1 MTALMILGVFIIL
14 FAIVMFFVHPT
25 LRTEDVY
32 YSDDPNSPHYNQVLA
47 GKLKASKSNSM
58 LKFFNKKKSQLLL
71 LVGIVFLLING
82 LFFYAMPGTAYAV
95 QYLWGGDEAV
105 FSQGVK
111 LKFWGRTIPMSY
123 EIPVQDVI
131 LYKDQELPSSETI
144 YHRKASQWEFADAIK
159 AHIATA
165 VIVGIDVGND
175 KVFLNMADR
184 NQSENNLV
192 YSRIMPNIS
201 AAIKNTCKLL
211 DAQDYIAGA
220 SAQFDQYFRDQLENG
235 MYQTEPYYQEESAPE
250 IIGDSATVRTIRNET
265 STKQKKYRIKRKDG
279 EILRDNSNSLKQY
292 GLRIL
297 QAQVT
302 SIDWEFSFDK
312 RLDLQ
317 KDQVAQTQLEKQE
330 AEKEIYRTQK
340 EIAKG
345 EADKAKE
352 RAKLEKEQIRQTIE
366 AETRAKVAGFKVNEE
381 KNLLEAARNTA
392 SRVKVESD
400 AEALKNKRLVQAGL
414 TPQERAEW
422 EYKTAIGVAEHISN
436 LNLPQVYITG
446 QDGKKGNSSILESL
460 LGAEFAKKMLEENQ
474 E

>member
-1 MTALMILGVFIIL
+1 MTFLMIIGIL
-14 FAIVMFFVHPT
+14 IVIFSIVMFVIFPT
-25 LRTEDVY
+25 LKPGEANM
-32 YSDDPNSPHYNQVLA
+32 SKINSFFL
-47 GKLKASKSNSM
+47 
-58 LKFFNKKKSQLLL
+58 FFNRQKSRLLL
-71 LVGIVFLLING
+71 LIGILFIMLNG

-105 FSQGVK
+105 FSQGIK
-111 LKFWGRTIPMSY
+111 LKLWGRTIPMSY
-123 EIPVQDVI
+123 EIPIQDVI
-131 LYKDQELPSSETI
+131 LYSEQELPNSSSI

-175 KVFLNMADR
+175 EVFLNMADR

-235 MYQTEPYYQEESAPE
+235 MYQTEPYYDVDIAPE
-250 IIGDSATVRTIRNET
+250 TIGDSSTIRTVVNRK
-265 STKQKKYRIKRKDG
+265 STKQRKYRIKRVNG
-279 EILRDNSNSLKQY
+279 EALRDNSNSLKQY

-302 SIDWEFSFDK
+302 SIDWENSFDK

-345 EADKAKE
+345 EAEKAKE
-352 RAKLEKEQIRQTIE
+352 RARLEKEQIQQTIE
-366 AETRAKVAGFKVNEE
+366 AETRAKVASFKVVEE

-392 SRVKVESD
+392 ARIKVESD
-400 AEALKNKRLVQAGL
+400 AEALKNRRLVQAGL

-422 EYKTAIGVAEHISN
+422 EYKTAVGVAQHISN
-436 LNLPQVYITG
+436 LKLPEVYISG
-446 QDGKKGNSSILESL
+446 QDAKKGGSSILEDL
-460 LGAEFAKKMLEENQ
+460 LGAEFAKKMLNSK
-474 E
+474 

>member
-1 MTALMILGVFIIL
+1 MTALMILGLFLAIFSTIL
-14 FAIVMFFVHPT
+14 FFLHPN
-25 LRTEDVY
+25 LNTE
-32 YSDDPNSPHYNQVLA
+32 
-47 GKLKASKSNSM
+47 KSHP
-58 LKFFNKKKSQLLL
+58 LLLFFNRQKTKVIFAIG
-71 LVGIVFLLING
+71 VGLFMLNG

-95 QYLWGGDEAV
+95 QYLWGGDEAI
-105 FSQGVK
+105 FSQGIK
-111 LKFWGRTIPMSY
+111 LKLWGRTIPISY

-131 LYKDQELPSSETI
+131 LYKGDELPSSNTI

-165 VIVGIDVGND
+165 VIIGIDVDNND
-175 KVFLNMADR
+175 VFLNMADR

-235 MYQTEPYYQEESAPE
+235 MYQTEAYYEKEERPE
-250 IIGDSATVRTIRNET
+250 IIGDSATVRTVSKKKN
-265 STKQKKYRIKRKDG
+265 TKQRKYKIKVRNG
-279 EILRDNSNSLKQY
+279 EPLRDNSNSLKQY
-292 GLRIL
+292 GLKIL

-302 SIDWEFSFDK
+302 SIDWETSFDK

-345 EADKAKE
+345 EAEKAKE
-352 RAKLEKEQIRQTIE
+352 RARLEKEQIQQTIE
-366 AETRAKVAGFKVNEE
+366 AETRAKVANFKVIEE

-392 SRVKVESD
+392 ARIKVESD
-400 AEALKNKRLVQAGL
+400 AESLKNKRLVQAGL

-422 EYKTAIGVAEHISN
+422 NYKTAIGVAEHIST
-436 LNLPQVYITG
+436 LKLPEVYITG
-446 QDGKKGNSSILESL
+446 QNNQKGKSSILEDL
-460 LGAEFAKKMLEENQ
+460 LGAEFAKKMLIKNK
-474 E
+474 

>member
-1 MTALMILGVFIIL
+1 MTTLTIFGVLLIL
-14 FAIVMFFVHPT
+14 FALVMIIIYPTLNAEKMPKFLMFFD
-25 LRTEDVY
+25 R
-32 YSDDPNSPHYNQVLA
+32 A
-47 GKLKASKSNSM
+47 KSR
-58 LKFFNKKKSQLLL
+58 
-71 LVGIVFLLING
+71 IVLLIGIALFMLNG

-95 QYLWGGDEAV
+95 QYLWGGDEAI
-105 FSQGVK
+105 FSQGIK
-111 LKFWGRTIPMSY
+111 LKLWGRTIPMSY
-123 EIPVQDVI
+123 EIPIQDVI
-131 LYKDQELPSSETI
+131 LYKDQELPQEKTI
-144 YHRKASQWEFADAIK
+144 YHRRASQWEFADAIK

-165 VIVGIDVGND
+165 VIVGIDVGNNE
-175 KVFLNMADR
+175 VFLNMADR

-235 MYQTEPYYQEESAPE
+235 MYQTEPYFEVDEKPE
-250 IIGDSATVRTIRNET
+250 IIGDSLTIRTVTNKQ
-265 STKQKKYRIKRKDG
+265 STKQKKYRIKRANNGD
-279 EILRDNSNSLKQY
+279 ILRDNSNSLKQY

-302 SIDWEFSFDK
+302 SIDWENSFDK

-345 EADKAKE
+345 EAEKAKE
-352 RAKLEKEQIRQTIE
+352 RARLEKEQIQQTIE
-366 AETRAKVAGFKVNEE
+366 AETRAKVAKFKVLEE

-392 SRVKVESD
+392 ARVKVESD

-422 EYKTAIGVAEHISN
+422 EYKTSIGVAEHISS
-436 LNLPQVYITG
+436 LQLPQVYISG
-446 QDGKKGNSSILESL
+446 QDGKKGSSSILEEL
-460 LGAEFAKKMLEENQ
+460 LGAEFAKKMLNTK
-474 E
+474 